1 MEIVKQV
8 ARLFGWKNQQFESLH
23 EWNKDGFK
31 IRVWRTCSSME
42 AASFERCADISK
54 FLDLA
59 CANGNWFVS
68 DVHAK
73 LMAMPR
79 VACVA
84 IVDAN
89 GNGVSAYPDWH

>member
-1 MEIVKQV
+1 MEWLKQF
-8 ARLFGWKNQQFESLH
+8 ARLFGWRNKQFESLH
-23 EWNKDGFK
+23 EWNQDGWK
-31 IRVWRTCSSME
+31 IRVWRTNASLTEAYGESCRDIEME
-42 AASFERCADISK
+42 LSWCPDVGRNVR
-54 FLDLA
+54 DL
-59 CANGNWFVS
+59 
-68 DVHAK
+68 HAK